1 MVKSIGSKLLNI
13 SMNGIDVGKLEK
25 TKTGALF
32 FNYSE
37 SWLNTP
43 SARPISLSLPLVDIK
58 YSGDKVYNFFDNLL
72 PDNPNIRQR
81 IQAKFKAQSNHP
93 FDLLKCVGKDC
104 VGALQISDN
113 ENSVFEQSIIYKPAN
128 EKKIANILRSYE
140 VAPLGMLDE
149 LDDFRLSLAGAQEKS
164 AFLYHNKKWCIPQ
177 GQTPTTHIFKLPIGM
192 IPHQQLDLSDSCENE
207 WLCAK
212 IAKEFGFPVA
222 TSQIHFF
229 EDVKVLVVER
239 FDRKLSSDKSWI
251 MRLPQEDMCQALGY
265 SSNLKYQSDGG
276 PGIKNIM
283 HILLGSEDP
292 TYARDMFFKT
302 QILFWLLGAIDGHA
316 KNFSIFIK
324 PQGRFEPTPLY
335 DIMSAF
341 PLIENKQLSD
351 RKIKMAMGLQ
361 GKTNHYQWFQCR
373 RTYFTNTA
381 KNCGY
386 SSKNVD
392 RMIDELLMQV
402 DKVIEAVKD
411 QIPVNFNLNVACSIF
426 DGMYKMRERLLIKK

>member
-13 SMNGIDVGKLEK
+13 SMNGIDIGKLEK

-128 EKKIANILRSYE
+128 EKKIANILKNYE
-140 VAPLGMLDE
+140 TAPLGMSEDNN
-149 LDDFRLSLAGAQEKS
+149 DFRLSLAGAQEKS
-164 AFLYHNKKWCIPQ
+164 AFLYHNKKWCIPI
-177 GQTPTTHIFKLPIGM
+177 GQTPTTHIFKLPIGF
-192 IPHQQLDLSDSCENE
+192 IPHQQLDLADSCENE
-207 WLCAK
+207 WLCTR
-212 IAKEFGFPVA
+212 IAKHFGFPVA
-222 TSQIHFF
+222 ESVIHNF
-229 EDVKVLVVER
+229 EDIKVLIVKR
-239 FDRKLSSDKSWI
+239 FDRKTSTDKSWI
-251 MRLPQEDMCQALGY
+251 MRLPQEDLCQALGY

-276 PGIKNIM
+276 PGIKEIM
-283 HILLGSEDP
+283 NVLLGSEEP
-292 TYARDMFFKT
+292 SHARDMFFKT

-324 PQGRFEPTPLY
+324 PEGRFELTPLY
-335 DIMSAF
+335 DIISAF
-341 PLIENKQLSD
+341 PLINNKRLSE
-351 RKIKMAMGLQ
+351 RKIKMAMALR
-361 GKTNHYQWFQCR
+361 GKNNHYQWFQCKR
-373 RTYFTNTA
+373 SYFIDTA
-381 KNCGY
+381 KYCGY
-386 SSKNVD
+386 SIKSAENSLEE
-392 RMIDELLMQV
+392 MLAQV
-402 DKVIEAVKD
+402 DEVINLVKNE
-411 QIPVNFNLNVACSIF
+411 IPKKFNHQLASSIF
-426 DGMYKMRERLLIKK
+426 NGMLEFRDKLS